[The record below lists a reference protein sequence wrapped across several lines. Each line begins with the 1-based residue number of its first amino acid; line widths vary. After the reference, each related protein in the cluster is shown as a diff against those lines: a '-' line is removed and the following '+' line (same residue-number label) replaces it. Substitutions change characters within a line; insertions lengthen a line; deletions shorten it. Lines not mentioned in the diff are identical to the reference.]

1 MFYQEGLTI
10 NIKRI
15 FIVLTVLLISFLM
28 ISSVSAGWFDFLG
41 DDSSAEN
48 NETNFVVGYF
58 VEFPPF
64 EYTDENGEVTGF
76 DLDLAQEVCDRNN
89 WTLVKNKIID
99 WDTKEA
105 ELDSGAID
113 CIWSGFTINGREDD
127 YAWSEPYFNNSQV
140 FVVKADSNISSIEDL
155 EGKDIDVEMGSS
167 AINAL
172 ENNKTLKDS
181 FVNIY
186 EITDYNTAFM
196 DLESGTCDAVLGD
209 AEVMKYIIN
218 TKYDEEDFRILETP
232 VSIEQYGIG
241 FSKDNTELRDQV
253 QETLNEMY
261 EDGTVDKIAQKYK
274 DYGIPEGVIYP

>member
-1 MFYQEGLTI
+1 M
-10 NIKRI
+10 
-15 FIVLTVLLISFLM
+15 VLTVLLISFLM
-28 ISSVSAGWFDFLG
+28 LSSVSAGWFDFLG

-64 EYTDENGEVTGF
+64 EYTDDNGEVTGY

-89 WTLVKNKIID
+89 WTLVKHQIID

-127 YAWSEPYFNNSQV
+127 YAWTKPYFNNSQV
-140 FVVKADSNISSIEDL
+140 FVVKADSNISSVEDL
-155 EGKDIDVEMGSS
+155 KGKDIDVEMGSS
-167 AINAL
+167 AIAAL
-172 ENNKTLKDS
+172 ENNKDLKDD
-181 FVNIY
+181 FANIY
-186 EITDYNTAFM
+186 EITEYDTSFM

-209 AEVMKYIIN
+209 CDVMKYIIN
-218 TKYDEEDFRILETP
+218 TKYNEEDYRILETP
-232 VSIEQYGIG
+232 LSLEQYGVG
-241 FSKDNTELRDQV
+241 FAKDNTELRDQV

-274 DYGIPEGVIYP
+274 DYGVPDGVIYP

>member
-1 MFYQEGLTI
+1 M
-10 NIKRI
+10 
-15 FIVLTVLLISFLM
+15 VLTVLLISFLM

-64 EYTDENGEVTGF
+64 EYTDDNGEVTGF

-89 WTLVKNKIID
+89 WTLVKHQIID
-99 WDTKEA
+99 WDSKEA

-140 FVVKADSNISSIEDL
+140 FVVKADSDIYSVEDL

-167 AINAL
+167 AITAL
-172 ENNKTLKDS
+172 ENNKELKED
-181 FVNIY
+181 FANIY
-186 EITDYNTAFM
+186 EITEYDTSFM
-196 DLESGTCDAVLGD
+196 DLESGTCDAVLS
-209 AEVMKYIIN
+209 
-218 TKYDEEDFRILETP
+218 L
-232 VSIEQYGIG
+232 EQYGVG
-241 FSKDNTELRDQV
+241 FSKNNTELRDQV
-253 QETLNEMY
+253 QKTLNEMY
-261 EDGTVDKIAQKYK
+261 EDGTIDKIAQKYK
-274 DYGIPEGVIYP
+274 DYGVPEGVIYP

>member
-1 MFYQEGLTI
+1 M
-10 NIKRI
+10 
-15 FIVLTVLLISFLM
+15 VLTVLLISFLM

-64 EYTDENGEVTGF
+64 EYTDDNGEVTGF

-89 WTLVKNKIID
+89 WTLVKHQIID
-99 WDTKEA
+99 WDSKEA

-127 YAWSEPYFNNSQV
+127 
-140 FVVKADSNISSIEDL
+140 
-155 EGKDIDVEMGSS
+155 VEMGSS
-167 AINAL
+167 AITAL
-172 ENNKTLKDS
+172 ENNKELKED
-181 FVNIY
+181 FANIY
-186 EITDYNTAFM
+186 EITEYDTSFM

-209 AEVMKYIIN
+209 CDVMKYIIN
-218 TKYDEEDFRILETP
+218 TKYNEKDYRILETP
-232 VSIEQYGIG
+232 LSLEQYGVG
-241 FSKDNTELRDQV
+241 FSKNNTELRDQV

-261 EDGTVDKIAQKYK
+261 EDGTIDKIAQKYK
-274 DYGIPEGVIYP
+274 DYGVPDGVIYP

>member
-1 MFYQEGLTI
+1 M
-10 NIKRI
+10 
-15 FIVLTVLLISFLM
+15 VLTVLLISFLM

-64 EYTDENGEVTGF
+64 EYTDDNGEVTGF

-89 WTLVKNKIID
+89 WTLVKHQIID
-99 WDTKEA
+99 WDSKEA

-140 FVVKADSNISSIEDL
+140 FVVKADSDIYSVEDL

-167 AINAL
+167 AITAL
-172 ENNKTLKDS
+172 ENNKELKED
-181 FVNIY
+181 FANIY
-186 EITDYNTAFM
+186 EITEYDTSFM

-209 AEVMKYIIN
+209 CDVMKYIIN
-218 TKYDEEDFRILETP
+218 TKYDEKDYRILETP
-232 VSIEQYGIG
+232 LSLEQYGVG
-241 FSKDNTELRDQV
+241 FSKNNTELRDQV
-253 QETLNEMY
+253 QKTLNEMY
-261 EDGTVDKIAQKYK
+261 EDGTIDKIAQKYK
-274 DYGIPEGVIYP
+274 DYGVPDGVIYP

>member
-1 MFYQEGLTI
+1 LEGLKI
-10 NIKRI
+10 NLKRI
-15 FIVLTVLLISFLM
+15 FMVLTVLLISFLM

-64 EYTDENGEVTGF
+64 EYTDDNGEVTGF

-89 WTLVKNKIID
+89 WTLVKHQIID
-99 WDTKEA
+99 WDSKEA

-140 FVVKADSNISSIEDL
+140 FVVKADSDIYSVEDL

-167 AINAL
+167 AITDL
-172 ENNKTLKDS
+172 ENNKELKED
-181 FVNIY
+181 FANIY
-186 EITDYNTAFM
+186 EITEYDTSFM

-209 AEVMKYIIN
+209 CEVMKYIIN
-218 TKYDEEDFRILETP
+218 TKYNEEDYKILETP
-232 VSIEQYGIG
+232 LSIEQYGVG

-253 QETLNEMY
+253 QKTLNEMY
-261 EDGTVDKIAQKYK
+261 EDGTIDKIAQKYK
-274 DYGIPEGVIYP
+274 DYGVPEGVIYP

>member
-89 WTLVKNKIID
+89 WTLVENKIID

-155 EGKDIDVEMGSS
+155 EGKDIDILDEF
-167 AINAL
+167 
-172 ENNKTLKDS
+172 ENLLGVDKEIIQESLIGFLKDREVS
-181 FVNIY
+181 TGCVEVNLYMNLANTDLISLDVCIDKKY
-186 EITDYNTAFM
+186 YVEI
-196 DLESGTCDAVLGD
+196 
-209 AEVMKYIIN
+209 K
-218 TKYDEEDFRILETP
+218 
-232 VSIEQYGIG
+232 
-241 FSKDNTELRDQV
+241 FSSEKDGL
-253 QETLNEMY
+253 
-261 EDGTVDKIAQKYK
+261 
-274 DYGIPEGVIYP
+274 

>member
-1 MFYQEGLTI
+1 M
-10 NIKRI
+10 
-15 FIVLTVLLISFLM
+15 VLTVLLISFLM

-64 EYTDENGEVTGF
+64 EYTDDNGEVTGF

-89 WTLVKNKIID
+89 WTLVKHQIID

-127 YAWSEPYFNNSQV
+127 YAWTDPYFNNSQV
-140 FVVKADSNISSIEDL
+140 FVVKADSNIS
-155 EGKDIDVEMGSS
+155 KDDF
-167 AINAL
+167 A
-172 ENNKTLKDS
+172 
-181 FVNIY
+181 NIY
-186 EITDYNTAFM
+186 EITEYDTSFM

-209 AEVMKYIIN
+209 CDVMKYIIN
-218 TKYDEEDFRILETP
+218 TKYNEEDYRILETP
-232 VSIEQYGIG
+232 LSLEQYGVG
-241 FSKDNTELRDQV
+241 FAKDNTELRDQV

-261 EDGTVDKIAQKYK
+261 EDGTIDKIAQKYK

>member
-1 MFYQEGLTI
+1 MA
-10 NIKRI
+10 
-15 FIVLTVLLISFLM
+15 VLLISFLM

-41 DDSSAEN
+41 DETTPEN

-58 VEFPPF
+58 LEFPPF
-64 EYTDENGEVTGF
+64 EYTDDNGEVTGF

-89 WTLVKNKIID
+89 WTLVKHQIID

-127 YAWSEPYFNNSQV
+127 YAWSEPYVNNSQV

-172 ENNKTLKDS
+172 ENNKDLKDD
-181 FVNIY
+181 FANIY
-186 EITDYNTAFM
+186 EITEYDTAFM

-209 AEVMKYIIN
+209 YNVMKFKINEKYDADDYII
-218 TKYDEEDFRILETP
+218 LEP
-232 VSIEQYGIG
+232 QLSFEQYGVG
-241 FSKDNTELRDQV
+241 FAKDNTELRDQV

-261 EDGTVDKIAQKYK
+261 EDGTIDEIAQKYK
-274 DYGIPEGVIYP
+274 DDGVPEGIIYP

>member
-1 MFYQEGLTI
+1 M
-10 NIKRI
+10 
-15 FIVLTVLLISFLM
+15 VLTVLLISFLM

-64 EYTDENGEVTGF
+64 EYTDDNGEVTGF

-89 WTLVKNKIID
+89 WTLVKHQIID
-99 WDTKEA
+99 WDSKEA

-127 YAWSEPYFNNSQV
+127 YTWSEPYFNNSQV
-140 FVVKADSNISSIEDL
+140 FVVKADSDIYSVEDL

-167 AINAL
+167 AITAL
-172 ENNKTLKDS
+172 ENNKELKED
-181 FVNIY
+181 FANIY
-186 EITDYNTAFM
+186 EITEYDTSFM

-209 AEVMKYIIN
+209 YDVMKYIIN
-218 TKYDEEDFRILETP
+218 TKYDEKDYRILETP
-232 VSIEQYGIG
+232 LSLEQYGVG
-241 FSKDNTELRDQV
+241 FSKNNTELRDQV

-261 EDGTVDKIAQKYK
+261 EDGTIDKIAQKYK
-274 DYGIPEGVIYP
+274 DYGVPDGVIYP

>member
-1 MFYQEGLTI
+1 
-10 NIKRI
+10 
-15 FIVLTVLLISFLM
+15 M
-28 ISSVSAGWFDFLG
+28 ISSVSAGWFDFLS
-41 DDSSAEN
+41 DDTAEN

-64 EYTDENGEVTGF
+64 EYTDDSGEAIGF

-89 WTLVKNKIID
+89 WTLVKHQIID

-172 ENNKTLKDS
+172 ENNKDLKDD
-181 FVNIY
+181 FANIY
-186 EITDYNTAFM
+186 EITEYDTAFM
-196 DLESGTCDAVLGD
+196 DLEAGVRDYVVEYL
-209 AEVMKYIIN
+209 
-218 TKYDEEDFRILETP
+218 
-232 VSIEQYGIG
+232 
-241 FSKDNTELRDQV
+241 SKD
-253 QETLNEMY
+253 Y
-261 EDGTVDKIAQKYK
+261 KIY
-274 DYGIPEGVIYP
+274 